1 MRYTLLLTLLF
12 SSTGFGGTFL
22 FAEGQSNP
30 RLITHPTGYTGSGGT
45 VQVEVCIVPGTAN
58 ANDMVT
64 PIQNVIRTW
73 NGLEPKTPNLALGGD
88 NSIPPNTLDYESVVL
103 HELGH
108 CIGLAHPNLASES
121 GVSPNN
127 QDFTKSLTGSDNKYD
142 LDAGG
147 DGVIGS
153 RDDPRGDDINLHWF
167 RMSNNNP
174 FTLANSVDTGTYAVD
189 INSLPGG
196 SSFPANADRDVGA
209 TLNFPNSEAV
219 MQQGQR
225 IDEAQRAVSF
235 DDAAMIQLGRSGLD
249 ETAGTS
255 DDYTIELI
263 YGGISDANSCDITVE
278 FSSDAGFAFC
288 EVSGIFLSGNH
299 VQITSGSIEVDTDF
313 NWYFNPTSNAPNCML
328 DVTPA
333 SVDFAQVEL
342 GQQDRA
348 DVTLANPGSSAC
360 TVTALDTS
368 GSNDF
373 RLDPVPSTPVTIP
386 GGNDETVT
394 LTYTPTTRGDA
405 TGTLAVSS
413 DDPASPATVALSG
426 EGTACEL
433 TVNPTSLDFG
443 AVDVGTPLDQTTDT
457 ITVENTGNS
466 ACLIDT
472 IDFSGARFFTSTDG
486 ARSLGARSL
495 DVNETDT
502 IEVIFDTRRAGIT
515 TYTGTV
521 TLTSN
526 DPGNPTQTVTV
537 SGSGTVAT
545 TACDVDG
552 DTDVDIADFT
562 AIFQDVGQSASGPN
576 DSRDPDGDGQIT
588 TADVFYCVL
597 QQENN
602 P

>member
-1 MRYTLLLTLLF
+1 
-12 SSTGFGGTFL
+12 
-22 FAEGQSNP
+22 
-30 RLITHPTGYTGSGGT
+30 
-45 VQVEVCIVPGTAN
+45 
-58 ANDMVT
+58 MVT
-64 PIQNVIRTW
+64 PVQNVIRTW

-88 NSIPPNTLDYESVVL
+88 NSIPSNTLDYESVVL

-121 GVSPNN
+121 GVNAN
-127 QDFTKSLTGSDNKYD
+127 RQDFTKSLKGTNGIYD
-142 LDAGG
+142 LDAGA
-147 DGVIGS
+147 DGIIGS

-167 RMSNNNP
+167 RMLNNNP
-174 FTLANSVDTGTYAVD
+174 FTLATSVDTGAYAVD

-209 TLNFPNSEAV
+209 ALGFPNSEAV
-219 MQQGQR
+219 MQQGQGV
-225 IDEAQRAVSF
+225 DEAQRAISF
-235 DDAAMIQLGRSGLD
+235 DDAAMIQLGQSGLD
-249 ETAGTS
+249 ETAETS
-255 DDYTIELI
+255 DDYTVELS

-278 FSSDAGFAFC
+278 FSSDAGLAFC
-288 EVSGIFLSGNH
+288 EVFGTFLSSNH
-299 VQITSGSIEVDTDF
+299 VQITSGSIKVNSGF
-313 NWYFNPTSNAPNCML
+313 NWYFNSTSNAPNCTL

-333 SVDFAQVEL
+333 SVDFAQMEL

-348 DVTLANPGSSAC
+348 DVTLANPGPSAC

-373 RLDPVPSTPVTIP
+373 RLDPVPITPVTIP

-394 LTYTPTTRGDA
+394 VTYAPTTRGVA
-405 TGTLAVSS
+405 SGTLTLSS
-413 DDPASPATVALSG
+413 DDPASPAAVALSG

-433 TVNPTSLDFG
+433 TVTPTSLDFG

-472 IDFSGARFFTSTDG
+472 IDSSGARFFTSTDG
-486 ARSLGARSL
+486 ARGLGARSL

-521 TLTSN
+521 TLSSN

-537 SGSGTVAT
+537 SGSGAVAT
-545 TACDVDG
+545 TACDVTG
-552 DTDVDIADFT
+552 DNTVDNADFT
-562 AIFQDVGQSASGPN
+562 TIFQAVGQSASGPN
-576 DSRDPDGDGQIT
+576 DPRDPDGDGQIT
-588 TADVFYCVL
+588 VADVFYCVL